1 MRETIYNSGI
11 PRILKSVKTAFG
23 PDRHPRAVWF
33 GFCCFI
39 ALACQVASA
48 SDWSGA
54 EKQLAQKIVAVTGP
68 GTVAL
73 TVQNRSSLSK
83 RDSDVVQNGLQNA
96 LEQVGVHLV
105 ANEQASASI
114 ALTLSENQTS
124 YVWVADVRQGTAD
137 PAVVMVA
144 VPRSATTVRPPDSM
158 PMSIRR
164 TLLWSGPDP
173 ILDLAVLEDNGSPT
187 RIAVLSRDD
196 LSFYRVQAGKWQI
209 EQKLAI
215 SHANPWPLDL
225 RGRLVATQDHG
236 LDVYLP
242 GVFCQATNAPLMCRE
257 RDDPWRLGAI
267 TNSSFPVLAAFF
279 TSRRNFFTGVISPS
293 IGKFSA
299 VPKFYS
305 AAFLPRDKYVLWLFA
320 GTDGKVHIIDGIRD
334 QISVSDWGSDIA
346 TVKTSCGAGFQV
358 LATKADEPGG
368 DSIRAYELPDRDP
381 VAVSSPIDVPGKISA
396 LWTEASGD
404 SAVAIAKNQETGS
417 YEAFRLTLACN

>member
-1 MRETIYNSGI
+1 MLEAIYNSGI
-11 PRILKSVKTAFG
+11 PRIFKSVKTAFG
-23 PDRHPRAVWF
+23 PACLRPVCF

-54 EKQLAQKIVAVTGP
+54 EKQLAQNIVAVTGP
-68 GTVAL
+68 GAVAL
-73 TVQNRSSLSK
+73 TVQNRSSLGK
-83 RDSDVVQNGLQNA
+83 RESDIVQNGLQNA
-96 LEQVGVHLV
+96 LEQVGVRLV
-105 ANEQASASI
+105 NNEQAAASI
-114 ALTLSENQTS
+114 AVTLSENQTS
-124 YVWVADVRQGTAD
+124 YIWVAEIRQGVAD

-173 ILDLAVLEDNGSPT
+173 ILDIAVLEDNGSPT

-196 LSFYRVQAGKWQI
+196 LSFYRVQAGKWQV

-215 SHANPWPLDL
+215 IHANPWPLDL
-225 RGRLVATQDHG
+225 RGRLISTQDHG

-242 GVFCQATNAPLMCRE
+242 GVFCQVTNAAIMNCRE
-257 RDDPWRLGAI
+257 TDDPWRLGAI
-267 TNSSFPVLAAFF
+267 TNSSSPVLAAFF

-334 QISVSDWGSDIA
+334 QISASDWGSDIA

-358 LATKADEPGG
+358 LATEADEPGG
-368 DSIRAYELPDRDP
+368 DSVRAYELPDRDP